1 MALQLRKTSSDAT
14 TSSTLGVLALNA
26 LGRGGIGD
34 SWQTAGL
41 NSTAVRVE
49 CTADAP
55 VACFADG
62 GCETV
67 WLQSGDCSGHNA
79 TLVTLIGKTLA
90 PAVAQLHLSFAA
102 RSLRERLYSFFLHV
116 PVWNGSGWQF
126 ASIDARLQIHAVADA
141 QQSEVRVG
149 RENEVDLPG
158 SVVEVSHL
166 DQLVVEIGARD
177 VDGAPIHRMGER
189 IAVQIVSLE
198 CKPNLTELAQFDADR
213 VPPVYVARISIAQP
227 GEYLVRLDT
236 DTDTAGSSKASVRVV
251 CAKGYSE
258 LERMC
263 SQEVSKTQLYV
274 GCAIGGMFVVVG
286 AAGIHLLYTHRAH
299 ARLFV
304 LSFLKMEVLLAFK
317 AATETW
323 DIAGDRACAASCL
336 PSCDVLA
343 VLRPMSSCAA
353 LIDGRDVCSCIVP
366 RHHAQWQPRPFR
378 RVYGVPAARTAPV
391 GHVNRHEHSADA

>member
-1 MALQLRKTSSDAT
+1 MQVPSFELYEMRPQLALQLRKTSSDAA

-34 SWQTAGL
+34 GWQTGGL

-90 PAVAQLHLSFAA
+90 PAVAQLQLSFAA

-116 PVWNGSGWQF
+116 PVWSGSGWQF

-141 QQSEVRVG
+141 QRSEVRVG
-149 RENEVDLPG
+149 RANEVDLPG

-198 CKPNLTELAQFDADR
+198 RKPNLTELASLRSSMPLAGCMLRASASRSLGSTWCAWIQIRTLR
-213 VPPVYVARISIAQP
+213 VPARRAFGWFAQK
-227 GEYLVRLDT
+227 G
-236 DTDTAGSSKASVRVV
+236 TASSSA
-251 CAKGYSE
+251 CAPRRS
-258 LERMC
+258 
-263 SQEVSKTQLYV
+263 
-274 GCAIGGMFVVVG
+274 
-286 AAGIHLLYTHRAH
+286 
-299 ARLFV
+299 ARH
-304 LSFLKMEVLLAFK
+304 SF
-317 AATETW
+317 TW
-323 DIAGDRACAASCL
+323 DAPSEGCL
-336 PSCDVLA
+336 WSL
-343 VLRPMSSCAA
+343 
-353 LIDGRDVCSCIVP
+353 VP
-366 RHHAQWQPRPFR
+366 RGYTCCTRI
-378 RVYGVPAARTAPV
+378 GRTQDYLSS
-391 GHVNRHEHSADA
+391 RS

>member
-1 MALQLRKTSSDAT
+1 MQVPSFELYEMRPQLALQLRKTSSDAA

-34 SWQTAGL
+34 GWQTGGL

-116 PVWNGSGWQF
+116 PVWNGIGWQF

-141 QQSEVRVG
+141 QRSEVRVG
-149 RENEVDLPG
+149 RANEVDLPG

-198 CKPNLTELAQFDADR
+198 RKPNLTELAQFDADR
-213 VPPVYVARISIAQP
+213 VPPVYVQHRAAWGVPGALGYRYGHSGFQQGERSGGLRKRVQRARAHVLP
-227 GEYLVRLDT
+227 GGQQ
-236 DTDTAGSSKASVRVV
+236 DTALR
-251 CAKGYSE
+251 
-258 LERMC
+258 
-263 SQEVSKTQLYV
+263 
-274 GCAIGGMFVVVG
+274 GMR
-286 AAGIHLLYTHRAH
+286 HR
-299 ARLFV
+299 
-304 LSFLKMEVLLAFK
+304 
-317 AATETW
+317 
-323 DIAGDRACAASCL
+323 
-336 PSCDVLA
+336 
-343 VLRPMSSCAA
+343 
-353 LIDGRDVCSCIVP
+353 RDVCGRWCRGDTLAV
-366 RHHAQWQPRPFR
+366 HA
-378 RVYGVPAARTAPV
+378 
-391 GHVNRHEHSADA
+391 